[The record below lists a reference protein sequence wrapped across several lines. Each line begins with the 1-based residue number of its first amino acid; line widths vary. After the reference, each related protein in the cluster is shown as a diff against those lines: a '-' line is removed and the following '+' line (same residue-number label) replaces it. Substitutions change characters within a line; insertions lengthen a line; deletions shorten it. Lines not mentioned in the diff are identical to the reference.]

1 MSNWDFD
8 YTEDGI
14 IYYFELEHG
23 VGIVKYTNP
32 KRKRRKKNESNPE
45 KGNRDRASDL

>member
-1 MSNWDFD
+1 MSNWDYD

-23 VGIVKYTNP
+23 VGTVKYTNP
-32 KRKRRKKNESNPE
+32 KKKRRKNKVPST
-45 KGNRDRASDL
+45 KAGVAL